1 MNENVFNGEPSSVL
15 GCFDIVGQPFDRVNN
30 YSEIP
35 TQRKIS
41 PRNYNSSMRIF
52 VTDENKEIINFNGL
66 TFFELQTIKW
76 LKMYSE
82 NIFRS
87 YSGQG
92 CFMTQALRAEALR
105 N

>member
-1 MNENVFNGEPSSVL
+1 MAL
-15 GCFDIVGQPFDRVNN
+15 
-30 YSEIP
+30 
-35 TQRKIS
+35 
-41 PRNYNSSMRIF
+41 
-52 VTDENKEIINFNGL
+52 L
-66 TFFELQTIKW
+66 FFELQTIKW